1 MRTTSAPSPISWAI
15 STCRSTA
22 RPSLWPWWSAAWKNT
37 SWRKSPACITVK
49 PKQIV
54 EIGPFKIEFIHVTH
68 SIVSAVALAIT
79 TPLGVIIHTGDFKV
93 DPTPTDNELFD
104 LHTLADYGKRGVLL
118 LLSDSTNSDRP
129 GYTESE
135 RAVRP
140 RMEEI
145 FNRAERRVVVSC
157 FSSSIHRIQL
167 VLDLAQ
173 ECGRRV
179 AVIGRSMV
187 SVTEI
192 AHSLGLLDIPDGIL
206 LRPQDAMGVAADK
219 VTFLISGTQG
229 EPMSA
234 LSRVAVDN
242 HKHVSVE
249 KGDTVVLSSRIIP
262 GNEKAIFR
270 MIDHMAR
277 RGADVLYGSMN
288 PPLHVS
294 GHASVEEM
302 KLVLNLVRPRYFM
315 PIHGEFRQLSKHARL
330 AEHLRF
336 AGLEESFIMESG
348 EILEIDHHGARKAGK
363 VPVGHVCIDSG
374 SVDDVVQD
382 MVIRDR
388 RHLSEDGIVLPI
400 IAINRNSGRMES
412 LPEIVSR
419 GFNAGDGV
427 GVHRE
432 SPPVRGQ
439 NSGRLESGG
448 EDRLGRHEGKDP
460 RGPEALHREGDV
472 AASADHAGDSG
483 SIAARYL
490 EDASGFRGSAAR
502 LIVPADEAGIAAAL
516 REASAAG
523 VPVTVAGGGTGVTGG
538 GVPLGGWV
546 LSVEKLNRLEIHPGF
561 AIAGAG
567 VPLRDLQ
574 AAAQRTGQFYPPDPT
589 ENSAFLGGTISTNA
603 SGSRSFRFGATRRWV
618 KCLRVVLADGRRL
631 DLRRGDALDFD
642 PGTDSAARCH
652 QEHRRLPLAAGDGLA

>member
-1 MRTTSAPSPISWAI
+1 MTDQKLQVVPLGGLGEFGMNMTAI
-15 STCRSTA
+15 RYGDDIIVVDCGMMFPDAELLGVDLVMPDLTFLKENQQYIRAVVLTHGHEDHIGAVPYFLSEIDVPVYGTDFTLALVDR
-22 RPSLWPWWSAAWKNT
+22 RLEEYQLDEEPRFIK
-37 SWRKSPACITVK
+37 VK

-54 EIGPFKIEFIHVTH
+54 EIGPFKVEFIHVTH

-104 LHTLADYGKRGVLL
+104 LHTLAEYGKRGVLL
-118 LLSDSTNSDRP
+118 LLSDSTNADRP

-173 ECGRRV
+173 EYSRRV

-192 AHSLGLLDIPDGIL
+192 AHSLGLLEIPDGIL
-206 LRPQDAMGVAADK
+206 LRPQDAMDLPPEKVAI
-219 VTFLISGTQG
+219 LISGTQG

-234 LSRVAVDN
+234 LARTAVDN

-249 KGDTVVLSSRIIP
+249 EGDTVVLSSRIIP

-270 MIDHMAR
+270 MIDHMSR

-294 GHASVEEM
+294 GHASIEEM

-330 AEHLRF
+330 ADHLRF
-336 AGLEESFIMESG
+336 AGLENTFVMETG
-348 EILEIDHHGARKAGK
+348 DILEIDHHGARKAGK
-363 VPVGHVCIDSG
+363 APVGRVCIDSG
-374 SVDDVVQD
+374 SVDDVVQE

-400 IAINRNSGRMES
+400 IAINRHTGRMENP
-412 LPEIVSR
+412 PEIVSR
-419 GFNAGDGV
+419 GFAVAEDDGAFIDAARQV
-427 GVHRE
+427 VTKT
-432 SPPVRGQ
+432 
-439 NSGRLESGG
+439 LESSNQEEKTDWGVIK
-448 EDRLGRHEGKDP
+448 EKIRADLKRHIVKQTQRRP
-460 RGPEALHREGDV
+460 
-472 AASADHAGDSG
+472 
-483 SIAARYL
+483 
-490 EDASGFRGSAAR
+490 
-502 LIVPADEAGIAAAL
+502 LIM
-516 REASAAG
+516 
-523 VPVTVAGGGTGVTGG
+523 PVIMEV
-538 GVPLGGWV
+538 
-546 LSVEKLNRLEIHPGF
+546 
-561 AIAGAG
+561 
-567 VPLRDLQ
+567 
-574 AAAQRTGQFYPPDPT
+574 
-589 ENSAFLGGTISTNA
+589 
-603 SGSRSFRFGATRRWV
+603 
-618 KCLRVVLADGRRL
+618 
-631 DLRRGDALDFD
+631 
-642 PGTDSAARCH
+642 
-652 QEHRRLPLAAGDGLA
+652 